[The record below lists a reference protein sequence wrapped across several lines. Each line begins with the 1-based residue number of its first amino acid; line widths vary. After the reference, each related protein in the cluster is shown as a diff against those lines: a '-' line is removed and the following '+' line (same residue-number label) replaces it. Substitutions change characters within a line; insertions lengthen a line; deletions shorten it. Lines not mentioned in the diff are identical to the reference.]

1 MIIEWVGFFLAIAI
15 LLIGSRY
22 HLGAALISGAVVL
35 GIFTLSPYGIAYN
48 FYDTL
53 TDPGTMI
60 LIFALSLIPILGGVL
75 QESGLLDQ
83 LINNLRIGKKLFLG
97 FSPALLGLLPIPGGA
112 LFSAPMIDKAG
123 DNLEGHEKT
132 AINVWFRHILFFV
145 FPIAPALMVP
155 ADSADLSVYS
165 IIPFTAP
172 FLLLTLVLGYFF
184 FIRGTEGKMTYKK
197 DFSLEQLLVPL
208 GIILLAPALDF
219 IFKSFFGLYNIGPKS
234 IATLIAISTSL
245 ILLLFVINWER
256 DIIKDAVF
264 EMEPWNFVIMLFGI
278 FLFINMFN
286 SSGIDTLVE
295 ALDLSGISLAI
306 GVGFLLGLATGRINV
321 PASVVIPIYLASLGL
336 NALSPLVFAL
346 IWTAVFMGYVL
357 TPVHPCVGISL
368 EYFDADMKE
377 FLKTMT
383 PPILISLA
391 VTILAYIIFV

>member
-1 MIIEWVGFFLAIAI
+1 MIIEWVGFFLAIAV
-15 LLIGSRY
+15 LLVGSRY
-22 HLGAALISGAVVL
+22 HLGVALISGAVVL
-35 GIFTLSPYGIAYN
+35 GIFTISPYEIAYN
-48 FYDTL
+48 FYYTL

-83 LINNLRIGKKLFLG
+83 LVNNLRIGKKLFLG
-97 FSPALLGLLPIPGGA
+97 FSPALMGLLPIPGGA

-123 DNLEGHEKT
+123 ENLSGHEKT

-145 FPIAPALMVP
+145 FPIAPALIIP
-155 ADSADLSVYS
+155 ADIANLSVYT
-165 IIPFTAP
+165 IIPMTAP

-184 FIRGTEGKMTYKK
+184 FIRGAEGKMTYKEA
-197 DFSLEQLLVPL
+197 FSLKKLSIPL

-219 IFKSFFGLYNIGPKS
+219 MIKRIFGIYNVGPES
-234 IATLIAISTSL
+234 IATLIAISSSL
-245 ILLLFVINWER
+245 ISLLFVINWER
-256 DIIKDAVF
+256 DIVRDAIY

-286 SSGIDTLVE
+286 SSGIDILVKN
-295 ALDLSGISLAI
+295 LNLSGISLAI
-306 GVGFLLGLATGRINV
+306 GIGFLLGLATGRINV

-346 IWTAVFMGYVL
+346 IWTSVFMGYVL

-377 FLKTMT
+377 FLKIMT
-383 PPILISLA
+383 PPIVISLV
-391 VTILAYIIFV
+391 VTTLVYILFV

>member
-1 MIIEWVGFFLAIAI
+1 MVVEWFGFFLAIAI

-48 FYDTL
+48 FYSTL
-53 TDPGTMI
+53 TDPSTMI
-60 LIFALSLIPILGGVL
+60 LIFALSLIPIIGGVL

-123 DNLEGHEKT
+123 ENLEGHEKT
-132 AINVWFRHILFFV
+132 AINVWFRHILFFI
-145 FPIAPALMVP
+145 FPIAPALIIP
-155 ADSADLSVYS
+155 ADIANLSVYS
-165 IIPFTAP
+165 IIPFTIP
-172 FLLLTLVLGYFF
+172 FFLLTVVLGYIF
-184 FIRGTEGKMTYKK
+184 FISGTEGKMTYG
-197 DFSLEQLLVPL
+197 DEFSFEKLSVPL
-208 GIILLAPALDF
+208 GIILIAPALDF
-219 IFKSFFGLYNIGPKS
+219 IIKRIFVLYDFGPES

-245 ILLLFVINWER
+245 ISLLFIINWEK
-256 DIIKDAVF
+256 DIIKDAVY

-286 SSGIDTLVE
+286 SSGIDNLVE
-295 ALDLSGISLAI
+295 SLNLSGISLAI

-336 NALSPLVFAL
+336 DVLSPLVFAL
-346 IWTAVFMGYVL
+346 VWTSVFMGYVL

-377 FLKTMT
+377 FLKIMT

-391 VTILAYIIFV
+391 VTTLTYIILV

>member
-1 MIIEWVGFFLAIAI
+1 MLIEWVGFFLAIAI

-35 GIFTLSPYGIAYN
+35 GIFTLSPYDIAYN
-48 FYDTL
+48 FYATL
-53 TDPGTMI
+53 TDPATMI
-60 LIFALSLIPILGGVL
+60 LIFALALIPILGGIL

-123 DNLEGHEKT
+123 KDLEGHEKT

-145 FPIAPALMVP
+145 FPIAPALLIP
-155 ADSADLSVYS
+155 ADIANLSVYS
-165 IIPFTAP
+165 VIPLTAP

-184 FIRGTEGKMTYKK
+184 FIKDTEGKMTYKEE
-197 DFSLEQLLVPL
+197 FSLEKLSIPL

-219 IFKSFFGLYNIGPKS
+219 IIKQIFGVYNIEPES

-245 ILLLFVINWER
+245 ILLLFKIDWKKEIV
-256 DIIKDAVF
+256 KDAVE
-264 EMEPWNFVIMLFGI
+264 EMKPWNFVIMLFGI

-286 SSGIDTLVE
+286 SSGIDTLVKS
-295 ALDLSGISLAI
+295 LNLSGITLAI

-336 NALSPLVFAL
+336 SALSPLVFAL
-346 IWTAVFMGYVL
+346 IWTSVFMGYVL

-368 EYFDADMKE
+368 EYFDADIKE
-377 FLKTMT
+377 FLKIMA
-383 PPILISLA
+383 PPVLISLV
-391 VTILAYIIFV
+391 VTTLAYIIFV